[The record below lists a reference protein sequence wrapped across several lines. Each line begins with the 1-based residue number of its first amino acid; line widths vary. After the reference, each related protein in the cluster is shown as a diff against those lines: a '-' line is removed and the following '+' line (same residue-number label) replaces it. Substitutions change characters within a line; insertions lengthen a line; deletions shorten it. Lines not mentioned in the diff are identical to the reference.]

1 MLLAGDGEDLTAL
14 LQGSEGIETD
24 TIFENERFAAGDAVV
39 EGACPAA
46 FESTSGGTTSSSL
59 RVAEVSVENLREM
72 WPFAFRTNAA
82 RAEAGRK
89 ALSKVG

>member
-1 MLLAGDGEDLTAL
+1 MLFAGDGEGLTAL
-14 LQGSEGIETD
+14 LHGSEGIETD
-24 TIFENERFAAGDAVV
+24 TIFENESFATGDVVV
-39 EGACPAA
+39 EGAWLAA
-46 FESTSGGTTSSSL
+46 FESTSGVTSLSSL
-59 RVAEVSVENLREM
+59 RVAEVSVDDLREV

>member
-14 LQGSEGIETD
+14 LLGSEGIETD
-24 TIFENERFAAGDAVV
+24 TTFENESFGAGDAVV
-39 EGACPAA
+39 EGAFPTA
-46 FESTSGGTTSSSL
+46 FDFRFVVPSSFSL
-59 RVAEVSVENLREM
+59 GVMEVSVDNLREV
-72 WPFAFRTNAA
+72 WALAFRSNAA